1 MTQTPHPLAQ
11 IAQLADADGTFPF
24 ALLVDAATGLT
35 RLTCKEPSIWVL
47 LKSEDGSMRDRWKQ
61 DEGAQFVR
69 LTETQIAKGAQ
80 DNWDALRALAVRL
93 TAPTPAHPL
102 YAIYDYARALG
113 LDSIDITDMP
123 KHNYTALLCSNPEV
137 LVKYK
142 ADPGSNIDRIGFS
155 HHKRMVVSD
164 QDLSGPPATQL
175 RNLQKRIADL
185 GGANA

>member
-1 MTQTPHPLAQ
+1 MTQSPHPLAQ
-11 IAQLADADGTFPF
+11 IAQLADADGSFPF

-61 DEGAQFVR
+61 DEGARFVR
-69 LTETQIAKGAQ
+69 LTETQIAKGPAH
-80 DNWDALRALAVRL
+80 NWDALRAMAARL
-93 TAPTPAHPL
+93 TASTPAHPL
-102 YAIYDYARALG
+102 YAIYDHARALG
-113 LDSIDITDMP
+113 LDSIDIYDP
-123 KHNYTALLCSNPEV
+123 PNHDYTALVCSNPEV

-142 ADPGSNIDRIGFS
+142 ADPNSNIDRITFS
-155 HHKRMVVSD
+155 YHKRMVVSD

-175 RNLQKRIADL
+175 RNLQNRIADL